1 MPTSDVVLERAAG
14 SAPAATKAPRPSR
27 AHSHA
32 GPVVRLVLRRL
43 AGAVL
48 VVLGVVTITFLLTR
62 VFIADPTNM
71 FVAPTADAEERARV
85 REAMGLSDPLATQYL
100 RFLGDLV
107 QGDLGRSFLTGRP
120 VVTDLLE
127 RLPATLELAVYAL
140 VLGTVVGIAAGVV
153 AAVTEGSW
161 FDQLV
166 RMLSVA
172 GLALPQFW
180 VGLMLIWIFFVML
193 GIAPGP
199 TGQLPIG
206 MQGPPTV
213 TGFLAIDCLL
223 TGNVALLGPVLSQLW
238 LPVTTLALGIF
249 SPITRGVRS
258 AMVLALRADY
268 CRTARA
274 LGLSRRR
281 TWFVYAL
288 KNALLPVL
296 TMIAGTIGWA
306 FSGAVLVEGVF
317 AWPGVGQY
325 ALNAMQA
332 SDFPAVQGFVLY
344 AALLYVVIY
353 QLTDLAYVAADPRIR
368 P

>member
-1 MPTSDVVLERAAG
+1 MSASALLTRPGRSHERPDGAQ
-14 SAPAATKAPRPSR
+14 RPVR
-27 AHSHA
+27 TTRL
-32 GPVVRLVLRRL
+32 GPVLRLVARR
-43 AGAVL
+43 ASGALL

-71 FVAPTADAEERARV
+71 FVSPTADAQERARV
-85 REAMGLSDPLATQYL
+85 REAMGLSDPLVTQYL

-120 VVTDLLE
+120 VVTDLMD
-127 RLPATLELAVYAL
+127 RLPATLELALYAL
-140 VLGTVVGIAAGVV
+140 VAGTVIGIAAGVI

-166 RMLSVA
+166 RMISVA

-180 VGLMLIWIFFVML
+180 VGLMLIWIFFVVL
-193 GIAPGP
+193 GVAPGP
-199 TGQLPIG
+199 TGRLPIG
-206 MQGPPTV
+206 VEGPPTV
-213 TGFLAIDCLL
+213 TGLLAVDCIL
-223 TGNVALLGPVLSQLW
+223 TGNFALLGPVLGQLW
-238 LPVTTLALGIF
+238 LPVLTLGYGIF
-249 SPITRGVRS
+249 SPIARGVRS

-268 CRTARA
+268 VRTARS
-274 LGLSRRR
+274 LGLSRSR

-325 ALNAMQA
+325 ALGAMQA

-344 AALLYVVIY
+344 AAVLYVVIY

>member
-1 MPTSDVVLERAAG
+1 MSASAVL
-14 SAPAATKAPRPSR
+14 TRPSR
-27 AHSHA
+27 SRQSPDSTPRPATAGHI
-32 GPVVRLVLRRL
+32 GPVLRVVARRVTGALLVI
-43 AGAVL
+43 
-48 VVLGVVTITFLLTR
+48 LGVVTITFLLTR

-71 FVAPTADAEERARV
+71 FVSPTADAEERARV
-85 REAMGLSDPLATQYL
+85 REAMGLSDPILTQYL

-107 QGDLGRSFLTGRP
+107 RGDLGNSFLTGRP
-120 VVTDLLE
+120 VLTDLTD
-127 RLPATLELAVYAL
+127 RLPATLELALYAL
-140 VLGTVVGIAAGVV
+140 VVGTLLGIAAGVI
-153 AAVTEGSW
+153 AAVAEGSW

-180 VGLMLIWIFFVML
+180 VGLMLIWVFFVML
-193 GIAPGP
+193 GVAPGP

-206 MQGPPTV
+206 VQGPPTV
-213 TGFLAIDCLL
+213 TGLLAVDCIL
-223 TGNVALLGPVLSQLW
+223 TGNFSLLGPVLAQLW
-238 LPVTTLALGIF
+238 LPVMTLAYGIF
-249 SPITRGVRS
+249 SPISRGVRS

-268 CRTARA
+268 IRTARS
-274 LGLSRRR
+274 LGISRRR

-325 ALNAMQA
+325 ALSAMQS

-344 AALLYVVIY
+344 AAVLYVVIY

>member
-1 MPTSDVVLERAAG
+1 MSTPSLALDPQPVRRERAV
-14 SAPAATKAPRPSR
+14 K
-27 AHSHA
+27 A
-32 GPVVRLVLRRL
+32 GPVTRLVLRRL
-43 AGAVL
+43 AGALL

-62 VFIADPTNM
+62 VFIADPTNL
-71 FVAPTADAEERARV
+71 FVAPTADAEERERV
-85 REAMGLSDPLATQYL
+85 REAMGLSDPLLTQYL
-100 RFLGDLV
+100 HFLGDLV
-107 QGDLGRSFLTGRP
+107 RGDLGRSFLTGRP
-120 VVTDLLE
+120 VVTDLMD
-127 RLPATLELAVYAL
+127 RLPATLELATYAL
-140 VLGTVVGIAAGVV
+140 VGGTLLGIAAGVT

-161 FDQLV
+161 FDHAV

-180 VGLMLIWIFFVML
+180 VGLMLIWIFFVTL

-206 MQGPPTV
+206 VEGPPTV
-213 TGFLAIDCLL
+213 TGLLAVDCLL
-223 TGNVALLGPVLSQLW
+223 TGNFSLLGTVLAQLW
-238 LPVTTLALGIF
+238 LPVMTLGYGVF

-268 CRTARA
+268 IRTARS

-281 TWFVYAL
+281 IWFVHAL

-325 ALNAMQA
+325 VLNAMQS

-344 AALLYVVIY
+344 AAVLYVVIY